1 MEKIHGVLVKT
12 GNVVIFGVH
21 NSSLSHTNNRK
32 NNFFIVSERKI
43 DVTILL
49 IALVQQKKKELT
61 LAKQGQNFKSRW
73 R

>member
-1 MEKIHGVLVKT
+1 MEKVLGVLVMT
-12 GNVVIFGVH
+12 GNVVIFGVD

-49 IALVQQKKKELT
+49 IALVQQKKSI
-61 LAKQGQNFKSRW
+61 NFGKARTKF
-73 R
+73 

>member
-1 MEKIHGVLVKT
+1 MEKVHGVLVMT
-12 GNVVIFGVH
+12 GNVVIFGVD

-49 IALVQQKKKELT
+49 IARCSKKKSI
-61 LAKQGQNFKSRW
+61 NFGKARTKF
-73 R
+73 

>member
-32 NNFFIVSERKI
+32 NNFFILSERKS
-43 DVTILL
+43 DVAILL
-49 IALVQQKKKELT
+49 VALVQQKKKVLT
-61 LAKQGQNFKSRW
+61 SAKQGQNFKSRW
-73 R
+73 

>member
-1 MEKIHGVLVKT
+1 MEKVHGVLVMT
-12 GNVVIFGVH
+12 GNVVIFGVD

-49 IALVQQKKKELT
+49 IALVQQKKKSI
-61 LAKQGQNFKSRW
+61 NFGKARTKF
-73 R
+73 

>member
-1 MEKIHGVLVKT
+1 MEKVLGVLVMT
-12 GNVVIFGVH
+12 GNVVIFGVD

-32 NNFFIVSERKI
+32 NNFFILSERKS
-43 DVTILL
+43 DVAILL
-49 IALVQQKKKELT
+49 VALVQQKKKVLT

>member
-32 NNFFIVSERKI
+32 NNFFILSERKS
-43 DVTILL
+43 DVAILL
-49 IALVQQKKKELT
+49 VALVQQKKKSI
-61 LAKQGQNFKSRW
+61 NFGKARTKF
-73 R
+73 